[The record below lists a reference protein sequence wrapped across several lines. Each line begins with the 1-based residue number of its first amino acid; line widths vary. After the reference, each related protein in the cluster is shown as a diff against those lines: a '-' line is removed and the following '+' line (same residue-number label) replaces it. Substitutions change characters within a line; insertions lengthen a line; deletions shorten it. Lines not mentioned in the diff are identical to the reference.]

1 MLIAGLV
8 PIGCLPIQMTSKFQN
23 PADRKCIEN
32 QNLDAK
38 IYNSK
43 LVNLLPQIQAQLPQ
57 SHIAYA
63 DVYGPLSDMIN
74 NPTKYGKLIQYL
86 ISTTVEF
93 GLHIYIDLL
102 RYSLQDIDLLLLN
115 NIEDR
120 SRHFRALSGFI
131 LKVEGFNSDYFSMTG
146 DRCLVLLNNRM

>member
-8 PIGCLPIQMTSKFQN
+8 PIGCLPIQMTLKFQN
-23 PADRKCIEN
+23 PEDRKCIEN

-43 LVNLLPQIQAQLPQ
+43 LVNLLPQIQAQLPE

-74 NPTKYGKLIQYL
+74 NPTKYGKLIHL
-86 ISTTVEF
+86 ISN
-93 GLHIYIDLL
+93 LH
-102 RYSLQDIDLLLLN
+102 
-115 NIEDR
+115 
-120 SRHFRALSGFI
+120 
-131 LKVEGFNSDYFSMTG
+131 
-146 DRCLVLLNNRM
+146 